1 MSTSDASLHP
11 PERAAGEDRGGAR
24 FGKATQAIVLLILA
38 QAKSYGYDIRRRLED
53 FGYERSE
60 SDPGALYR
68 LLRELETDGFITSE
82 WTTAGTG
89 PARRY
94 YSLTDAGRAQLQRGA
109 KGMATLKRRAELFLD
124 AFKDLG
130 FELETPL
137 PLQPDSELVAGGSN

>member
-11 PERAAGEDRGGAR
+11 PEKAAGEQRAR
-24 FGKATQAIVLLILA
+24 FGKATQSIVLLILA

-53 FGYERSE
+53 FGYDRSE

-68 LLRELETDGFITSE
+68 LLRELETEGFITSE

-94 YSLTDAGRAQLQRGA
+94 YSLTGAGQAQLRRGA
-109 KGMATLKRRAELFLD
+109 TGMATLKRRAELFLETYRE
-124 AFKDLG
+124 LG
-130 FELETPL
+130 FDLEEPVSTEARG
-137 PLQPDSELVAGGSN
+137 ELVAGEATR

>member
-1 MSTSDASLHP
+1 MSTSDESLHNG
-11 PERAAGEDRGGAR
+11 ERAPAGDREPTR
-24 FGKATQAIVLLILA
+24 FGRVTRAIVLLILA

-53 FGYERSE
+53 FGYDRAD

-94 YSLTDAGRAQLQRGA
+94 YSLTDAGRDALQRGA
-109 KGMATLKRRAELFLD
+109 NGMVAMKRRAERFLD
-124 AFKDLG
+124 AYRELG
-130 FELETPL
+130 LELEPEESS
-137 PLQPDSELVAGGSN
+137 QPELVRQASAK

>member
-11 PERAAGEDRGGAR
+11 PERAAEERGGSR
-24 FGKATQAIVLLILA
+24 FGKATRTIVLLILA

-53 FGYERSE
+53 FGYERAE

-68 LLRELETDGFITSE
+68 LLRELETDGCITSE

-109 KGMATLKRRAELFLD
+109 QGMATLKRRAELFLE
-124 AFKDLG
+124 AYRELG
-130 FELETPL
+130 FEVEAP
-137 PLQPDSELVAGGSN
+137 